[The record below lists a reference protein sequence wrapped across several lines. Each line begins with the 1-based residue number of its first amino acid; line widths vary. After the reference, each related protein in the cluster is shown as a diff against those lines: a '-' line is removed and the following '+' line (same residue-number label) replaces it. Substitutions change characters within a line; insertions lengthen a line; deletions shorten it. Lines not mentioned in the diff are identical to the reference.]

1 MAACQVIYFTV
12 KFTNYF
18 ELQKGTKITEDDIN
32 TVFELYDKV
41 SFSFY
46 RFFPEHFVVG
56 SD

>member
-12 KFTNYF
+12 KFMNYF

-41 SFSFY
+41 SFY
-46 RFFPEHFVVG
+46 RFFCPEQFEVD